1 MQQGPRSCDYFRHIK
16 VHNTFSLTDAYF
28 HNNNSVCS
36 IRRNLLQKQVPVF
49 PSHSLVHSQTCQY
62 IQSFKSMVPYH
73 RNPVVMD
80 GSVRKGNIIIQYIIQ
95 NQEIFLRLWKNINF
109 GRSRNTALLFT
120 NCLNAY
126 VRIFYERQ
134 NICKCKYQQPIVT
147 GLLLSLSYILSDSF
161 YIFKL

>member
-1 MQQGPRSCDYFRHIK
+1 MQQGPRSCEYFRHIK

-28 HNNNSVCS
+28 YKNSSVCS
-36 IRRNLLQKQVPVF
+36 IWRNLLQKQVPVF

-62 IQSFKSMVPYH
+62 VQSFKSMVPYH

-134 NICKCKYQQPIVT
+134 NICKCKYQQPIVHNRFAFVFIIYSFRF
-147 GLLLSLSYILSDSF
+147 LLYL
-161 YIFKL
+161 

>member
-16 VHNTFSLTDAYF
+16 VHNKFSLTDAYF
-28 HNNNSVCS
+28 YKNSSVCS

-62 IQSFKSMVPYH
+62 VQSFKSMVPYH

-134 NICKCKYQQPIVT
+134 NICKCKYQQPIVHNRFAFVFIIYSFRF
-147 GLLLSLSYILSDSF
+147 LLYL
-161 YIFKL
+161 